1 MNGRGRWPSQSC
13 ANGGSFLRPA
23 AAGLLSTAVLVAAP
37 LAEAQELAYPV
48 MAVPEV
54 VCRAAPSHTSGVVEV
69 LEVTGEIGTVGW
81 ARTRADERGE
91 TWVHVFPHV
100 IGRPWL
106 SEGCWV
112 LESKL
117 ASGWESGHLR
127 TLADPLVSA
136 DELPPFEHLLA
147 VHTLFGHPVYRER
160 VAKST
165 ALARLRTALAAKAVE
180 AAQWGWLGHRPVD
193 RDLRIITW
201 IESFGDRVRYSED
214 ASGWGEWHVEMSAAE
229 TEAGRGDGERTE
241 PAAPGRELAVVA
253 PDAACRVRPSRTAP
267 ASRVLRLDLHFRTH
281 RADTAVGGEAWVF
294 HPPGSCWVAAAHT
307 APGDSPDHVTL
318 MADRFLTSGEG
329 WSTDN
334 HLALLAVLSSRHWG
348 HRDVVEASP
357 VLGLRRLAVLRG
369 VLRTGEF
376 ISIHPRYA
384 DAVTL
389 AWIAA
394 LGPDIALT
402 AEGHAWTVSDE
413 AYLTLYG
420 RHRSDPFAEEILW
433 TYASESDAYSCEGD
447 YLCDVEQAVNRRLA
461 RYWTEFPDGRHIAG
475 AVESA
480 RTALGRVLDEC
491 VAAHAATAESLEA
504 RRWRWYGGDERGPE
518 IALELAASLERVDEG
533 AKAPLLATLRELEN
547 CADK

>member
-23 AAGLLSTAVLVAAP
+23 AAGLLSAAVLVAAP
-37 LAEAQELAYPV
+37 LAEAQESAYPV
-48 MAVPEV
+48 MAAPEV
-54 VCRAAPSHTSGVVEV
+54 VCRAAPTHSSGVVEV
-69 LEVTGEIGTVGW
+69 LEVTGKIGTVGW

-112 LESKL
+112 PESKL
-117 ASGWESGHLR
+117 ASGRESGHLR

-180 AAQWGWLGHRPVD
+180 AAQWGWLGRRPVD

-201 IESFGDRVRYSED
+201 IESLGDRVRYSED

-229 TEAGRGDGERTE
+229 AEAGRGDGERTE
-241 PAAPGRELAVVA
+241 PAAPGRELAVIA

-267 ASRVLRLDLHFRTH
+267 APRVLRLDLHFRTH

-334 HLALLAVLSSRHWG
+334 HLALLVLSSRHWG

-369 VLRTGEF
+369 VLRIGEF
-376 ISIHPRYA
+376 IPIHPRYA
-384 DAVTL
+384 DAVTV
-389 AWIAA
+389 AWIAS
-394 LGPDIALT
+394 LGPDVSLT

-420 RHRSDPFAEEILW
+420 KHRSDPFAEEILW

-447 YLCDVEQAVNRRLA
+447 PVCGAVRAIDGRLSK
-461 RYWTEFPDGRHIAG
+461 YWTDFPEGRHIAG
-475 AVESA
+475 AVE
-480 RTALGRVLDEC
+480 LGR
-491 VAAHAATAESLEA
+491 AALA
-504 RRWRWYGGDERGPE
+504 R
-518 IALELAASLERVDEG
+518 ALEQCAAAR
-533 AKAPLLATLRELEN
+533 APGPDS
-547 CADK
+547 C